1 MKKTLLLL
9 HLVLIVPFAFACDET
24 CMRDKVMAEHDIK
37 FPAYLDSKYCKTT
50 SVDFLV
56 NSRKSLQKYREER
69 LGSGHRGG
77 IKNIRNFIE
86 QRKEWL
92 QECDKYL
99 EMTKQGRVFRTDET
113 TEEIFTSMDS
123 LSKELYSLI
132 YRPKNAAEDTH
143 QLTELAGQKF
153 ELMFRLMDA
162 HRTDLQLR
170 GLL

>member
-1 MKKTLLLL
+1 MKKTLLFL
-9 HLVLIVPFAFACDET
+9 HLVLIAPFPFACDET
-24 CMRDKVMAEHDIK
+24 CMRERVMAEHDVK
-37 FPAYLDSKYCKTT
+37 FPAYVDSKYCKTT

-56 NSRKSLQKYREER
+56 NARKSLQKYREDR
-69 LGSGHRGG
+69 LSSGHRGG
-77 IKNIRNFIE
+77 IRNIRNFIE

-99 EMTKQGRVFRTDET
+99 EMTKQRRVFRTGET
-113 TEEIFTSMDS
+113 TEQILNSMDS
-123 LSKELYSLI
+123 LSKELHSLI

-153 ELMFRLMDA
+153 ELMFQLMDA